1 MSDRRD
7 HVDRFLEQLKPL
19 EGVDYE
25 VEGIVERVSAI
36 NRRIK
41 RGMEATLAEF
51 DLAYQDFHVLGTLRN
66 SGPRTPGKLA
76 KSEEL
81 STGAM
86 TSRLDK
92 LEGEGLIRR
101 VPAPDDRRS
110 VVVELTDAGR
120 EKYEQAVS
128 VQGRKEAFFA
138 SALTKAEQQRLNT
151 LLRKLLLALEDAE
164 AAR

>member
-7 HVDRFLEQLKPL
+7 HVDRFLEQLEPL
-19 EGVDYE
+19 EGLDPE
-25 VEGIVERVSAI
+25 VEGIVDRISGI

-41 RGMEATLAEF
+41 RGMEATLAEY
-51 DLAYQDFHVLGTLRN
+51 DLTSQDFHVLGTLRN
-66 SGPRTPGKLA
+66 SGPRTPGRLA
-76 KSEEL
+76 KREEL

-92 LEGEGLIRR
+92 LEREGLIRR

-120 EKYEQAVS
+120 AKYETAVS
-128 VQGRKEAFFA
+128 VQARKEAFFA
-138 SALTKAEQQRLNT
+138 SALTKPEQKRLNT
-151 LLRKLLLALEDAE
+151 LLRKLMLALEDAE
-164 AAR
+164 ARS